1 MQVKGVKGPSWLSC
15 LPFIDIVDGMSA
27 DYMHAVLLGVVKL
40 LFTLWFETSR
50 CRVLPCDMRSKE
62 HLINSRIEKIHPPS
76 EITHGPRDLTHQ
88 KNWKGSITGVAI
100 ISITIVQSYTVK
112 YHEFATI
119 AVR

>member
-15 LPFIDIVDGMSA
+15 LAFIDIVDGMSA

-50 CRVLPCDMRSKE
+50 CRVLPCDIRSKE
-62 HLINSRIEKIHPPS
+62 HLINNRIEKICPPS

-88 KNWKGSITGVAI
+88 KNWKGSITGAA
-100 ISITIVQSYTVK
+100 SIYLRA
-112 YHEFATI
+112 FAST
-119 AVR
+119 